1 MSWVTC
7 LFRTHWHHGST
18 NVAQSIIKQTIA
30 WHRFC
35 LVYIDIHICR
45 FNYLCRPH
53 EAAKSLRL
61 FSSRRFLWSG
71 FLLFIRNYQVAQN
84 QVFEIP
90 GLGRFKNPLYHKHS
104 TPSIPLIRGRK
115 DVDQGEEIEFLFWV
129 ELVSTIEMVERYQ
142 LKFRNDIAI
151 PLYGGTHI
159 KESQTLPLPA

>member
-71 FLLFIRNYQVAQN
+71 FLRFIRNNQVAQN
-84 QVFEIP
+84 KYLSRSKRLNPCF
-90 GLGRFKNPLYHKHS
+90 GLSWFLW
-104 TPSIPLIRGRK
+104 LIG
-115 DVDQGEEIEFLFWV
+115 W
-129 ELVSTIEMVERYQ
+129 
-142 LKFRNDIAI
+142 
-151 PLYGGTHI
+151 
-159 KESQTLPLPA
+159 TLPIEVSKWHCNTFIWGYPYKGVTNSSASSLTTGNGRTYPRIWAPHSGEKCREC